1 MVEVEYDV
9 VVVGSGPAGLSAA
22 AEVLRRGFRRVLV
35 VDENPLPGGQ
45 LLKQIHKFFGSKE
58 HYAGMRGFRIGEV
71 LLNEVEKLGG
81 TISLRTSVIGASYEG
96 KIKTLWLSNPERG
109 VGKVRTRKVIVAT
122 GAKENVIAFPG
133 WTLPGVMGAGA
144 VQTLVNIYRVLPG
157 KRVLMVG
164 SGNVGLI
171 VSYQLLQAG
180 AEVVAV
186 VEILPRIGGWAVHAA
201 KILRMG
207 VPIMLST
214 TIKEVRGKEWVE
226 KAVVWRVG
234 RDGKPVAGSEVEFDV
249 DLVCLAV
256 GLSPN
261 VELTRLLS
269 CEHMYLRALGGWTPL
284 HDERME
290 TSLKGVYVC
299 GDVAGVEEASVAIEE
314 GKLAGIGASCELL
327 SREEFNTLVEESWRR
342 LDELRSGPFG
352 EPRKEAKRLILRE
365 FKRRVR
371 DKRIG
376 EY

>member
-45 LLKQIHKFFGSKE
+45 LFKQIHKFFGSKE
-58 HYAGMRGFRIGEV
+58 HYAGMRGFRVGEV

-96 KIKTLWLSNPERG
+96 EIKALWLSNPERG
-109 VGKVRTRKVIVAT
+109 VSKVRTRKVIVAT

-157 KRVLMVG
+157 RRVLMVG

-186 VEILPRIGGWAVHAA
+186 VEILPKIGGWAVHAA

-214 TIKEVRGKEWVE
+214 TIKEVRGREWVE
-226 KAVVWRVG
+226 KAVVWHVG

-261 VELTRLLS
+261 VELTRLLG
-269 CEHMYLRALGGWTPL
+269 CEHIYLRALGGWTPL

-376 EY
+376 E